1 MKPFISIIVPVYNSQ
16 NTLNRCVD
24 SIINQSFTDW
34 ELLLIDDGSK
44 DVSGKICDEYAAKDC
59 RIKVFHK
66 VNGGVGSA
74 RNIGLDNAI
83 GKWIIFVDSDDFI
96 ESNIF
101 LELNFSD
108 NIDLYVYG
116 VQIINEGRKILPPEM
131 LICVNDVK
139 LLDKY
144 LYEIYFTTPWSKI
157 YKRNIINEYN
167 LRFDIE
173 LKIGE
178 DTDFV
183 FRYLYYVNTIKLIPN
198 FFYNFFND
206 ENNKNLKYS
215 LNAYEF
221 VIHSKKIKSSIMNF
235 SEKTNTFFPITISLL
250 FRYYSHL
257 FYIHLISITSYNKFK
272 DEIKIYR
279 NSNVI
284 YYPKSLLN
292 GIVMKLACICP
303 KFVFILLGLIR

>member
-1 MKPFISIIVPVYNSQ
+1 MKPFISIIVPVYNSEK
-16 NTLNRCVD
+16 TLQRCVD
-24 SIINQSFTDW
+24 SILNLTFIDW

-44 DVSGKICDEYAAKDC
+44 DKSGEICDKYAAKDC
-59 RIKVFHK
+59 RIKIFHK
-66 VNGGVGSA
+66 ANGGVSSA
-74 RNIGLDNAI
+74 RNLGLDNAI
-83 GKWIIFVDSDDFI
+83 GKWITFVDSDDYI
-96 ESNIF
+96 ESNTF
-101 LELNFSD
+101 LDVNFSD
-108 NIDLYVYG
+108 NFDLYVYG
-116 VQIINEGRKILPPEM
+116 VRIINEGRKFIPPEM
-131 LICVNDVK
+131 LINVNDVK
-139 LLDKY
+139 SLDRY
-144 LYEIYFTTPWSKI
+144 LCEIYFTTPWGKI
-157 YKRNIINEYN
+157 YKRHIINEYN

-183 FRYLYYVNTIKLIPN
+183 FRYLYYVETIKLVSD
-198 FFYNFFND
+198 FFYDFFND

-215 LNAYEF
+215 LSAYEF
-221 VIHSKKIKSSIMNF
+221 VIHSKKIKSSILNF
-235 SEKTNTFFPITISLL
+235 SEKTNTSFPVTNSLL

-272 DEIKIYR
+272 EEIKIYR

-303 KFVFILLGLIR
+303 KLVFTLFSLIR